1 MFQAIEADSCFTKL
15 PHVPLTLRLGAYYY
29 ALQLLTSMSMSTY
42 GSVSE
47 TVSAAQKLPKDQLV
61 EESDKVSV
69 QYSTN

>member
-1 MFQAIEADSCFTKL
+1 
-15 PHVPLTLRLGAYYY
+15 
-29 ALQLLTSMSMSTY
+29 MSMSTY

-69 QYSTN
+69 QCYTY